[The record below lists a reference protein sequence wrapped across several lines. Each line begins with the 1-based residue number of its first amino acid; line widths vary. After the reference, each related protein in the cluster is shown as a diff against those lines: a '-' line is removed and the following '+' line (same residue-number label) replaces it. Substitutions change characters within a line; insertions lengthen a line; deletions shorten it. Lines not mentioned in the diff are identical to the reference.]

1 MHYNIKSTKY
11 ESLHIC
17 FIPTEQPV
25 ECYTDGFVMLYLASV
40 HFWEGDPNH
49 GNTWVLSGKFVIEV
63 LSVLIQEPCIA
74 QKTAF
79 PAIVVLED
87 TQDIL

>member
-1 MHYNIKSTKY
+1 MQYNIKYTKY
-11 ESLHIC
+11 KSLHIC

-40 HFWEGDPNH
+40 CFWEGDPSH
-49 GNTWVLSGKFVIEV
+49 CNTWVLSENFVIKI
-63 LSVLIQEPCIA
+63 LSVLRQEPYFA

-79 PAIVVLED
+79 LATVLVEE
-87 TQDIL
+87 L